1 MKSLWIVGA
10 ISYVFA
16 TSDGVYLPL
25 RLIAGFGLL
34 VSVLILGAIL
44 LGKVVK

>member
-10 ISYVFA
+10 ISYVFT

-34 VSVLILGAIL
+34 VSALVLGATL
-44 LGKVVK
+44 LGKVTK